1 MYAAHYSGMGLCPF
15 ASHVRIHH
23 DVHSD
28 EAALRCAITR
38 ADGTDVLLQA
48 VRKELT
54 LLAPGI
60 ASVRAGTPTKG
71 SMPQSSLLV
80 CLPPADSTYLAE
92 YRDFV

>member
-15 ASHVRIHH
+15 ASHVKIHH
-23 DVHSD
+23 DVHSG

-48 VRKELT
+48 VRKELI

-60 ASVRAGTPTKG
+60 ASFQVHLAPGIRDRGGVR
-71 SMPQSSLLV
+71 
-80 CLPPADSTYLAE
+80 
-92 YRDFV
+92 